1 MSDKE
6 RILSNI
12 FAWVK
17 ILVDKTW
24 SDLNGWNWN
33 TLAIILKKIN
43 IVHLAASISNTLP
56 KNSKQRWVTLE
67 TPFENHKLENVME
80 HVDLPI

>member
-1 MSDKE
+1 LGAAFFYTTESDNGFVIMFEYTLLLYLQYIEPMSDKE

-24 SDLNGWNWN
+24 SDLNG
-33 TLAIILKKIN
+33 
-43 IVHLAASISNTLP
+43 
-56 KNSKQRWVTLE
+56 
-67 TPFENHKLENVME
+67 
-80 HVDLPI
+80 